1 MEPNLEISNTIIP
14 NPPQDDV
21 EPKPKPVLTRKR
33 NNGAM
38 HVIRLALF
46 MLGGR
51 SKKQSVIPV
60 DDKSTSIWRKLV
72 GSIRPL
78 HLQSN
83 QSPGVAVSQSNSQKF
98 DQAVI
103 LLPSSPPQSI
113 GGGSV
118 LIDFPAEEPFSSSP
132 ESPANSCYASA
143 IGLNELVQTDENS
156 RYASAIGLNEL
167 GQSDENSRYASAI
180 GLNELAK
187 SDENS
192 HYASAIGLNEL
203 VQSDEDSRYASAIG
217 LNELVQSD
225 EDSRYVSAIGLNKLV
240 QSDEENDK
248 NDLIIEECNE
258 NGDDKIDAKADEF
271 IAQFYQQMRLQR
283 LNNADRRYQERSQRS
298 LGL

>member
-83 QSPGVAVSQSNSQKF
+83 QSPPSFSQSNSQKF

-103 LLPSSPPQSI
+103 VLPSSPSQSI

-118 LIDFPAEEPFSSSP
+118 LTDFPAEELFSPSP

-143 IGLNELVQTDENS
+143 IGLNELVQTNENSRYASAIALNELVQSDENSRYASTIGLNEPVQTDGDS

-167 GQSDENSRYASAI
+167 VQSDEDGR
-180 GLNELAK
+180 
-187 SDENS
+187 
-192 HYASAIGLNEL
+192 YASAIGLNEL

-217 LNELVQSD
+217 LN
-225 EDSRYVSAIGLNKLV
+225 KLV

-248 NDLIIEECNE
+248 NDLIKEECNE

>member
-1 MEPNLEISNTIIP
+1 MEPNLENSNITIP
-14 NPPQDDV
+14 NLPQEDV

-38 HVIRLALF
+38 DVIRLALF
-46 MLGGR
+46 MLRGR
-51 SKKQSVIPV
+51 SKKKSVIPV
-60 DDKSTSIWRKLV
+60 DDKSTSIWRKIV

-83 QSPGVAVSQSNSQKF
+83 QSPPLFSQSNSQKF
-98 DQAVI
+98 DQPVI

-118 LIDFPAEEPFSSSP
+118 LTDFPAEEPFSPSP
-132 ESPANSCYASA
+132 MSPANSCYASA
-143 IGLNELVQTDENS
+143 IGLNELVQSDENS
-156 RYASAIGLNEL
+156 RYAASAIGLNEL
-167 GQSDENSRYASAI
+167 VQSDEDIR
-180 GLNELAK
+180 
-187 SDENS
+187 
-192 HYASAIGLNEL
+192 YASAIGLNEL

-217 LNELVQSD
+217 LN
-225 EDSRYVSAIGLNKLV
+225 KLV
-240 QSDEENDK
+240 QSDEENDR

-258 NGDDKIDAKADEF
+258 NGDDKIDDKADEF

-283 LNNADRRYQERSQRS
+283 LNNVDRRYQERSQRS

>member
-1 MEPNLEISNTIIP
+1 MEPNLENSNITIP
-14 NPPQDDV
+14 NLPQEDV

-38 HVIRLALF
+38 DVIRLALF
-46 MLGGR
+46 MLRGR
-51 SKKQSVIPV
+51 SKKKSLIPV
-60 DDKSTSIWRKLV
+60 DDKSTSIWRKIV

-83 QSPGVAVSQSNSQKF
+83 QSPPLFSQSNSQKF
-98 DQAVI
+98 DQPVI

-118 LIDFPAEEPFSSSP
+118 LTDFPAEEPFSPSP
-132 ESPANSCYASA
+132 MSPANSCYASA
-143 IGLNELVQTDENS
+143 IGLNELVQ
-156 RYASAIGLNEL
+156 
-167 GQSDENSRYASAI
+167 
-180 GLNELAK
+180 

-192 HYASAIGLNEL
+192 HYAASAIGLNEL
-203 VQSDEDSRYASAIG
+203 VQSDEDIRYA
-217 LNELVQSD
+217 
-225 EDSRYVSAIGLNKLV
+225 SAIGLNKLV

-258 NGDDKIDAKADEF
+258 NGDDKIDDKADEF

-283 LNNADRRYQERSQRS
+283 LNNVDRRYQERSQRS